1 MSKSF
6 NFTQHVVVT
15 GDLNVDLLHEKK
27 HVLNDIIQLY
37 NLTNLVK
44 EPTRINIISGIETL
58 LDPVLVS
65 DDCDCRFV
73 EAIDIEISVIVR

>member
-1 MSKSF
+1 M
-6 NFTQHVVVT
+6 
-15 GDLNVDLLHEKK
+15 KK
-27 HVLNDIIQLY
+27 NHVLNDIIQLY

-44 EPTRINIISGIETL
+44 EPTRIDMISGIETL

-73 EAIDIEISVIVR
+73 EAIDIEISVIIR

>member
-1 MSKSF
+1 
-6 NFTQHVVVT
+6 
-15 GDLNVDLLHEKK
+15 LHEKK

-44 EPTRINIISGIETL
+44 EPTRIDIISGIETL

>member
-1 MSKSF
+1 M
-6 NFTQHVVVT
+6 
-15 GDLNVDLLHEKK
+15 KK
-27 HVLNDIIQLY
+27 NHVLNDIIQLY

-44 EPTRINIISGIETL
+44 EPTRIDIISGIETL

-73 EAIDIEISVIVR
+73 EAIDIEISVIIR